1 MSNMSLSLLVD
12 ENIPLAQEAFGSLGT
27 VRTMPGREMQRSD
40 LVSTDVLLVR
50 SVTRVGPELLSDTPV
65 RFVGSATIGTDHVDR
80 DWLAEEGV
88 AFAHAPASNAD
99 SVADY
104 VVSMALRLAVKTGS
118 DLRNRTA
125 GVVGCGNTGSRVAR
139 RLRALGVAVLENDP
153 PLAEAAEARGESH
166 PYVSLD
172 RVVEEADLLS
182 LHTPITTLGAH
193 PTHHLIDGDMLDRL
207 APHAW
212 LINTSR
218 GAVVDNAALL
228 ERLTS
233 REEGR
238 TRTGGPQAVALDV
251 WENEPTPDRRLV
263 QEVDLSTPHVA
274 GYAYDGKVR
283 GTTMLYHSLCE
294 HLDVDPTWTPDA
306 ALAPETPDALELSP
320 PDPRLPRTEY
330 LDALAQQACDVTADH
345 RRMQGILNDPADGP
359 GAFFSHLRKTYPT
372 RREMQVQHVEG
383 SAVPEAYRDAV
394 REGLGLRLT

>member
-12 ENIPLAQEAFGSLGT
+12 ENIPLAHEAFGTLGT

-40 LVSTDVLLVR
+40 LSATDVLLVR
-50 SVTRVGPELLSDTPV
+50 SVTRVGPELLSGTPV

-80 DWLAEEGV
+80 AWLEKEGIT
-88 AFAHAPASNAD
+88 FAHAPASNAD

-104 VVSMALRLAVKTGS
+104 VVSIALRLAVKTGT
-118 DLRNRTA
+118 DLRDRTA
-125 GVVGCGNTGSRVAR
+125 GIIGCGNTGSRVAQ
-139 RLRALGVAVLENDP
+139 RLHALGVRVLRNDP
-153 PLAEAAEARGESH
+153 PLAEAARVRDESH

-172 RVVEEADLLS
+172 AVVDEADVLS
-182 LHTPITTLGAH
+182 LHTPITETGAY
-193 PTHHLIDGDMLDRL
+193 PTHHLIDGVVLDQL
-207 APHAW
+207 VPHTW

-228 ERLTS
+228 DRLT
-233 REEGR
+233 RR
-238 TRTGGPQAVALDV
+238 TRLGGSGPQAVALDV
-251 WENEPTPDRRLV
+251 WENEPTPDLHLV
-263 QEVDLSTPHVA
+263 RQADLSTPHVA

-283 GTTMLYHSLCE
+283 GTTMLYKALCK
-294 HLDVDPTWTPDA
+294 HLNVDPTWTPDA
-306 ALAPETPDALELSP
+306 ALASDTLGALSLSP
-320 PDPRLPRTEY
+320 PDPRLSRTEY

-345 RRMQGILNDPADGP
+345 RRMQAILKDPADGP

-394 REGLGLRLT
+394 REGLGLRLV

>member
-1 MSNMSLSLLVD
+1 MSDMSLSILVD
-12 ENIPLAQEAFGSLGT
+12 ENIPLADDAFASLGA
-27 VRTMPGREMQRSD
+27 VRTMPGREMQQAD

-50 SVTRVGPELLSDTPV
+50 SVTRVGPALLSGTPV

-80 DWLAEEGV
+80 EWLDEEGI

-104 VVSMALRLAVKTGS
+104 VVSIALRLAVKIGT
-118 DLRNRTA
+118 DLRDRTA
-125 GVVGCGNTGSRVAR
+125 GVVGCGNTGSRVTR
-139 RLRALGVAVLENDP
+139 RLRALGVPVLENDP
-153 PLAEAAEARGESH
+153 PLAEAAEARGVPH

-172 RVVEEADLLS
+172 QVVEEADLLS
-182 LHTPITTLGAH
+182 LHTPITTTGAH
-193 PTHHLIDGDMLDRL
+193 PTHHLIDGDVLDRL

-218 GAVVDNAALL
+218 GAVLDHAALL
-228 ERLTS
+228 DRLTS
-233 REEGR
+233 SESG
-238 TRTGGPQAVALDV
+238 TGGPQAVALDV
-251 WENEPTPDRRLV
+251 WENEPTPDLRLV
-263 QEVDLSTPHVA
+263 REVDLSTPHVA

-283 GTTMLYHSLCE
+283 GTTMLYHALCE
-294 HLDVDPTWTPDA
+294 YLDRDPTWTPDA

-330 LDALAQQACDVTADH
+330 LDALAHQACDVTADH
-345 RRMQGILNDPADGP
+345 RRMQGILDNPPNGP

-372 RREMQVQHVEG
+372 RREMQVQHVER

-394 REGLGLRLT
+394 RKGLGVGLA